1 MKPQESV
8 YKEHAENRDF
18 ESRLAFYKDELS
30 IFENLLENFFVNI
43 DYFDFTL
50 YFDFVAE
57 GVLIAG
63 NGN

>member
-1 MKPQESV
+1 ML
-8 YKEHAENRDF
+8 F
-18 ESRLAFYKDELS
+18 F
-30 IFENLLENFFVNI
+30 FENLFGSFVENI

-50 YFDFVAE
+50 SFDFVAE